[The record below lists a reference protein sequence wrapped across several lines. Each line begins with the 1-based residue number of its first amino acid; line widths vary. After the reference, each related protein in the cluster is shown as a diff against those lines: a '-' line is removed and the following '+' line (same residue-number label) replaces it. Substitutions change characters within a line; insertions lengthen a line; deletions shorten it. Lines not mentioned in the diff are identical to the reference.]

1 MDLFWTINIV
11 LVFLLCVISAGVLI
25 PQILLIAY
33 RKNLF
38 DIPDERKIHTSA
50 VPRLGG
56 IAFLLV
62 ILFSFLL
69 TFAISLNFEYKGFL
83 ELALMDIDTL
93 AFTFCAAL
101 LLYIVGIADD
111 LIGVQYRAK
120 FIVQILSSIMLIAG
134 GLWISDFHG
143 ILWLHEIPWWAG
155 YPLTVLV
162 IVFIINAINLI
173 DGIDGLASGLSS
185 VAFVTYGLTFI
196 IMEEYIYA
204 TLAFANLGVLL
215 PFYYYNVFGDAK
227 KHRKIFMGDTGSLTI
242 GISICFLSLRILN
255 YEPADT
261 TISQNLFVVAFAPV
275 IIPCFD
281 VIRVYFHR
289 MRTASNPFLPDKNHI
304 HHKFLAV
311 GMPPRAAMATII
323 AISCTL
329 IVANCLASIYV
340 NVNILLIA
348 DALLVTGGN
357 IWLSKKIKEK
367 KEINDL

>member
-1 MDLFWTINIV
+1 MDLFWIVNIV
-11 LVFLLCVISAGVLI
+11 AVFLLCVISAGVLI

-38 DIPDERKIHTSA
+38 DIPNERKIHTSA

-62 ILFSFLL
+62 VLFSFALAL
-69 TFAISLNFEYKGFL
+69 AVSLNFGHKGFL
-83 ELALMDIDTL
+83 ELVLMDMDTL
-93 AFTFCAAL
+93 AFAFCAAL

-120 FIVQILSSIMLIAG
+120 FIIQILCSAMLIAG
-134 GLWISDFHG
+134 GLWIGDFKG
-143 ILWLHEIPWWAG
+143 ILWLHEIPWWTG

-173 DGIDGLASGLSS
+173 DGIDGLASGLCS
-185 VAFVTYGLTFI
+185 VAFVTYGVTFI

-227 KHRKIFMGDTGSLTI
+227 KHKKIFMGDTGSLTI
-242 GISICFLSLRILN
+242 GMAICFLSLRMLN
-255 YEPADT
+255 YEPIDT
-261 TISQNLFVVAFAPV
+261 GMSPNMFVVAFAPV

-289 MRTASNPFLPDKNHI
+289 VRNGINPFLPDKNHI

-323 AISCTL
+323 SISCAL
-329 IVANCLASIYV
+329 IIINCLASIYV
-340 NVNILLIA
+340 NVNILLVA
-348 DALLVTGGN
+348 DALFVTGGN
-357 IWLSKKIKEK
+357 IWLSKRIKERG
-367 KEINDL
+367 EIH